1 MDFNSNAKLNRI
13 ANGVHSIRAI
23 HHAFQDF
30 LVDA

>member
-1 MDFNSNAKLNRI
+1 MEFNPNAKHDRI
-13 ANGVHSIRAI
+13 ANGDHSIHAF